1 MIESMISAAIVF
13 SSIVFSIFIV
23 VAVRGEQRA
32 RTEMLDA
39 MKGANRQHHEVA
51 MEHLRN
57 LESLIKERDNAR
69 IEVCE
74 LSSNGSIDD
83 AARHARIRGWGYLYN
98 QREAKEDR

>member
-13 SSIVFSIFIV
+13 SSIVFSIFIM
-23 VAVRGEQRA
+23 VAIRSEQRA
-32 RTEMLDA
+32 RTELLDA
-39 MKGANRQHHEVA
+39 MQGANRQHHEIAV
-51 MEHLRN
+51 EHLRK
-57 LESLIKERDNAR
+57 LESLIRERDNAR

-98 QREAKEDR
+98 EQETKEDR